1 MAAKWEMEDRL
12 SSESARQ
19 LFLRALRFHPECPK
33 LYQEVSVCAHEMREW
48 CLSVVPWRHVF
59 FIKKDSS
66 LRRLGRSRGAAG
78 ERELGGYLLASG
90 RCWPCASSRL
100 LVRGWNSY
108 LPFMVGRDRELDPTF
123 FSCGSHG
130 SAIFIPLSLFFFL
143 RLSHSPFLSLSLS
156 SFGFSPSLFQFLFV
170 LFVSLNYWGPLL
182 VGCTRTMMARL
193 LIKKATKV
201 RYRALLET
209 VLFSPMFVRIREKL
223 LCSLQVKI
231 KPCVMRGKR

>member
-1 MAAKWEMEDRL
+1 MVFFCLTWLICWSEVWCFSFIALWIMAAKWEMEDRL

-33 LYQEVSVCAHEMREW
+33 LYQEVSVCAHKMREW

-59 FIKKDSS
+59 FKKDSS

-78 ERELGGYLLASG
+78 EGELGGYLLASG

-108 LPFMVGRDRELDPTF
+108 LPFMVGRDRKLDPTF

-130 SAIFIPLSLFFFL
+130 SAIFIPLSLCFFL
-143 RLSHSPFLSLSLS
+143 HLSHSPFLFFLSLSLLLAS
-156 SFGFSPSLFQFLFV
+156 LPLFSNFFLFSS
-170 LFVSLNYWGPLL
+170 SL
-182 VGCTRTMMARL
+182 
-193 LIKKATKV
+193 
-201 RYRALLET
+201 
-209 VLFSPMFVRIREKL
+209 
-223 LCSLQVKI
+223 
-231 KPCVMRGKR
+231 